1 MQKYVLM
8 STNWPDTRG
17 FFPSKTSI
25 SFKIRHK
32 LTLLPY
38 MSNILCLYKQF
49 ALYFE
54 WKCHIFGKNWCTGE
68 PTFHR
73 WIGEIISP
81 VFYRCT
87 GVQYLTLARTL
98 SLFWCW
104 QFCSLRHVLLKLAV
118 QLRQIGQ
125 KEGRV
130 AEDGCEHNSEHGGA
144 AFTKLNQVNIDEG
157 VELWFCILSLYL

>member
-68 PTFHR
+68 LTFHR

-81 VFYRCT
+81 VFHRCT
-87 GVQYLTLARTL
+87 SVEYLTLRTTGLSWTEDLFAYGFMESTCGPGSRRTDWLCIPICKWTHYTTVKGGDAR
-98 SLFWCW
+98 LFPC
-104 QFCSLRHVLLKLAV
+104 
-118 QLRQIGQ
+118 RQTTDTEREREI
-125 KEGRV
+125 
-130 AEDGCEHNSEHGGA
+130 
-144 AFTKLNQVNIDEG
+144 I
-157 VELWFCILSLYL
+157 I

>member
-54 WKCHIFGKNWCTGE
+54 
-68 PTFHR
+68 
-73 WIGEIISP
+73 
-81 VFYRCT
+81 
-87 GVQYLTLARTL
+87 
-98 SLFWCW
+98 
-104 QFCSLRHVLLKLAV
+104 
-118 QLRQIGQ
+118 
-125 KEGRV
+125 
-130 AEDGCEHNSEHGGA
+130 
-144 AFTKLNQVNIDEG
+144 
-157 VELWFCILSLYL
+157 

>member
-8 STNWPDTRG
+8 STNWPDTRE

-68 PTFHR
+68 LTFHR

-81 VFYRCT
+81 VFHRCT
-87 GVQYLTLARTL
+87 SVEYLTLVAAAVPVRYKWQEGQYSQSQKAPHLPDQPPHLPSQLPTPPKRAAPISSRAR
-98 SLFWCW
+98 
-104 QFCSLRHVLLKLAV
+104 
-118 QLRQIGQ
+118 
-125 KEGRV
+125 
-130 AEDGCEHNSEHGGA
+130 
-144 AFTKLNQVNIDEG
+144 
-157 VELWFCILSLYL
+157 

>member
-68 PTFHR
+68 LTFHR

-81 VFYRCT
+81 VFHRCT
-87 GVQYLTLARTL
+87 SVEYLTLIESILRTNL
-98 SLFWCW
+98 VPHTP
-104 QFCSLRHVLLKLAV
+104 FCLRGAGDAISRHILASHDV
-118 QLRQIGQ
+118 SRNFRLCSDW
-125 KEGRV
+125 RV
-130 AEDGCEHNSEHGGA
+130 VVVGGSPA
-144 AFTKLNQVNIDEG
+144 SCRRLNCDP
-157 VELWFCILSLYL
+157 